1 METIYLKAEKHVE
14 VTSLELKVKDICQ
27 VYTKS
32 KALMNKVQ
40 SMILCNLECED
51 GEKTIFSMMAVIRGI
66 EKNLGQE
73 NIMLVNLGESDVIV
87 HYIEEKTNN
96 KIIELLKVA
105 GVAAVTFMGAA
116 FAIMAYNEDVNV
128 SGVFA
133 KIYKIFLGFEPTG
146 PTILELTYSIGIA
159 FGIIIFFNHF
169 GKRKFTKDPTPMEV
183 EMEKYEEDVCDTII
197 KVMSR
202 KGESI
207 D

>member
-133 KIYKIFLGFEPTG
+133 KIYKIFLGFEPT
-146 PTILELTYSIGIA
+146 YSIGIA

>member
-14 VTSLELKVKDICQ
+14 VTSLELKVKDVCQ

-32 KALMNKVQ
+32 KVLMNKVQ
-40 SMILCNLECED
+40 SMVLCNLKSED

-73 NIMLVNLGESDVIV
+73 NVMLVNLGESDVIV
-87 HYIEEKTNN
+87 HYIEKKTNN
-96 KIIELLKVA
+96 KLIELLKVA
-105 GVAAVTFMGAA
+105 GVAVVTFMGSA

-202 KGESI
+202 KGESV